1 VPRLPAVVDR
11 LRRATEPLAAVL
23 AALIALV
30 GCAAVQG
37 RPADGAAA
45 VPAPVAGSPA
55 VIRGDGEAPIPVAG
69 ETRFGPY
76 LLERV
81 VLDRWVHEGQHPGFV
96 AYDSVRSAFHIR
108 GSVVGR
114 DGTRQL
120 TLKLHQLRASLRLQP
135 SGRILSATID
145 QPPITYSQ
153 RDDDRVRRDN
163 RRRRLIGEGAT
174 LSLPTARFWEVPF
187 VAPDVPLVAGLVW
200 SDTLSFAAEGEGL
213 TERLDGVWEHRVVGD
228 SVIGGRSFP
237 LIETTA
243 ALRYRSR
250 ELTADVAFD
259 VDFEVVRDVAG
270 TLRGRAAI
278 DPQAR
283 VRAAGA
289 DSVLLSGT
297 AVLRM
302 GDGAPLTSAVSYD
315 RRRLWVL
322 RDSVEWAALEDSLRE
337 RERREGTGMLRLPRT
352 RLEER
357 LRAGD
362 AAAADSLLER
372 WRATSSPNERAQ
384 IGWLLLRM
392 DARGSGA
399 VEDTL
404 RRLRLGAGDSATVIA
419 SDLASIGRMPD
430 PSRLLPYLDEPARL
444 WRLGILPRWPYY
456 ELAQQLVA
464 ASPIIEPDSTRWPC
478 RPDACA
484 AVLRLLDVA
493 AEPRLRDAALAGAFA
508 RDPARWHERVV
519 ARADSGSI
527 IARNAALLGAG
538 VAATWP
544 AASRSPL
551 PVPGAS
557 WRSWLDWMGGTVRW
571 DQAHRRALR
580 MYTARTGRDP
590 LQELLREWPP
600 AEDSARL
607 VVGTVLRG
615 AGRLGDRSAAELR
628 EVLLAGPTAERRR
641 AQSEV
646 DELLRRHGTAAPDP
660 LAVELL
666 QPLLDPAA
674 TGGVMPW
681 ADLDGDFGRFRG
693 LGLDVGRDE
702 TMPVFVLDEN
712 LPADIAAALPAGFTL
727 ISREAWA
734 ARPQR
739 AGGVLVVVNAVLEW
753 DGFAR
758 VQLGWTAFRRR
769 GADEAPSGYAG
780 GGSLTLLRTTAGWR
794 TVSEITWI
802 T

>member
-1 VPRLPAVVDR
+1 VS
-11 LRRATEPLAAVL
+11 LALL
-23 AALIALV
+23 AALIALA
-30 GCAAVQG
+30 GCAAAQG
-37 RPADGAAA
+37 TPAAGAIA
-45 VPAPVAGSPA
+45 VPAPVGGSPA
-55 VIRGDGEAPIPVAG
+55 VMRGDGEAPIPVAG
-69 ETRFGPY
+69 DMRFGPY
-76 LLERV
+76 VLERV
-81 VLDRWVHEGQHPGFV
+81 VLDRWVHAGQHPGFV

-108 GSVVGR
+108 GSAVGR
-114 DGTRQL
+114 DGSRHL
-120 TLKLHQLRASLRLQP
+120 TLKLHQLRALLLLQP

-145 QPPITYSQ
+145 QPAITYSQ
-153 RDDDRVRRDN
+153 RDDDRERGVN

-174 LSLPTARFWEVPF
+174 LSLPAARFWEVPF
-187 VAPDVPLVAGLVW
+187 VGPDVPLVPGLAW

-213 TERLDGVWEHRVVGD
+213 SERLAGVWDHRVVGD
-228 SVIGGRSFP
+228 SMIGGRSFP
-237 LIETTA
+237 VVETTA

-250 ELTADVAFD
+250 ELSADGAFD
-259 VDFEVVRDVAG
+259 VDFEVLRDVAG

-278 DPQAR
+278 DSR
-283 VRAAGA
+283 SRLRAAGM
-289 DSVLLSGT
+289 DSVLLTGT

-322 RDSVEWAALEDSLRE
+322 RDSVEWAAREDSLRE
-337 RERREGTGMLRLPRT
+337 QERRESTGMLRLPRT
-352 RLEER
+352 TLEER
-357 LRAGD
+357 LHAGD

-372 WRATSSPNERAQ
+372 WRATSSPNERER
-384 IGWLLLRM
+384 IGLLLLRM
-392 DARGSGA
+392 DTRGSGA
-399 VEDTL
+399 VEATL
-404 RRLRLGAGDSATVIA
+404 RRLRLDAGDSATVI
-419 SDLASIGRMPD
+419 SRDLASIGGMPD
-430 PSRLLPYLDEPARL
+430 YALLLPHLDEPARL

-456 ELAQQLVA
+456 QLAQQLLA

-508 RDPARWHERVV
+508 RDPARWHEGIV

-544 AASRSPL
+544 AASRSPV
-551 PVPGAS
+551 PAPGAS

-571 DQAHRRALR
+571 GQSHRRALQ

-590 LQELLREWPP
+590 LQELLRDWPP
-600 AEDSARL
+600 VEDSARL
-607 VVGTVLRG
+607 VIGTVLRG
-615 AGRLGDRSAAELR
+615 AGLLGDRSAAELR

-641 AQSEV
+641 AQSEAE
-646 DELLRRHGTAAPDP
+646 ELLRRYGTAAPDP
-660 LAVELL
+660 VAVELL
-666 QPLLDPAA
+666 RPLLDSAA
-674 TGGVMPW
+674 IGGVMPW
-681 ADLDGDFGRFRG
+681 ADLDGDVERFRG
-693 LGLDVGRDE
+693 LGLDVGRNE

-712 LPADIAAALPAGFTL
+712 LPADIAAALPGGFTL
-727 ISREAWA
+727 ISREGWA

-739 AGGVLVVVNAVLEW
+739 SGGVLVAVNAVQEW

-758 VQLGWTAFRRR
+758 VQVGWTAFRRR

-780 GGSLTLLRTTAGWR
+780 GGSLTLLRTPAGWR
-794 TVSEITWI
+794 TVSEITWV